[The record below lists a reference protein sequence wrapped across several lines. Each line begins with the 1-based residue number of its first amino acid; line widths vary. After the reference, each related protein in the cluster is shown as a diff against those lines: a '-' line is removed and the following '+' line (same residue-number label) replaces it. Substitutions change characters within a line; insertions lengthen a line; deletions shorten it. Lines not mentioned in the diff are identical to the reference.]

1 MSCWKCTVNL
11 ADQNEV
17 WLAKCWNWLENGQR
31 STVISST
38 VCVCV
43 TAGGDDYESEVFNV
57 AIPAGDTSIK
67 FNISIIDDN
76 LFERDESFFVT
87 VDSSTLPSRILVQ
100 PDCMAVVTIVDDDGE
115 LSYVLLQ

>member
-1 MSCWKCTVNL
+1 M
-11 ADQNEV
+11 
-17 WLAKCWNWLENGQR
+17 
-31 STVISST
+31 
-38 VCVCV
+38 
-43 TAGGDDYESEVFNV
+43 FNV